1 MGQHLDEAVGQ
12 EKMSSGVEPGDRC
25 GNRGG
30 GATSAALPVSPV
42 EDEQAHWSVVQ
53 R

>member
-1 MGQHLDEAVGQ
+1 MRLLAKKRCRLVWNLVIDVGI
-12 EKMSSGVEPGDRC
+12 G
-25 GNRGG
+25 GG